1 MRVNAAEDNN
11 MITNTTHSVLVPEAV
26 ACWKV
31 GLSGTIVGN
40 EVAWGARVAW
50 VELVGSNRVLV
61 FFKTSTGSTN
71 MMAVVV
77 DEMY

>member
-11 MITNTTHSVLVPEAV
+11 MMTKTTHSVLVPEAV

-31 GLSGTIVGN
+31 GLSGTTVGN
-40 EVAWGARVAW
+40 EVAWGTWVA
-50 VELVGSNRVLV
+50 VGTNRVLV

-71 MMAVVV
+71 MMAVVM